1 MKQKTDMQDIRYAV
15 FDADGTLL
23 DSMGIW
29 YSLGDKYLR
38 KKGNLILISQTIN
51 LHFTLVCF
59 IPSVYF

>member
-38 KKGNLILISQTIN
+38 KKGM
-51 LHFTLVCF
+51 
-59 IPSVYF
+59 